1 MKHFLNVVF
10 TGDARTNANKVSL
23 ISSRKWPWYRHRC
36 KRKQKDHFFFLCL
49 RWNKRMANVS
59 FPRRF
64 SKCFYHT
71 NKTLF
76 HSVKKRTVLYL
87 NIYNVHIMEFFKC
100 HNLCSR
106 FFERGILVYDIC
118 IISISKSISDGAT
131 NQFWILKGHSTIN
144 SANEYG
150 PDLLNTFDATRV

>member
-36 KRKQKDHFFFLCL
+36 KRKQKDQIFSFFLCL
-49 RWNKRMANVS
+49 RWNENG
-59 FPRRF
+59 
-64 SKCFYHT
+64 KCFIPTTFLKMLLSHQQNT
-71 NKTLF
+71 ISL
-76 HSVKKRTVLYL
+76 VLYL

-100 HNLCSR
+100 HNLCGR
-106 FFERGILVYDIC
+106 FFERGIIVYDIC
-118 IISISKSISDGAT
+118 LIIKSKSISDGAT
-131 NQFWILKGHSTIN
+131 NRFWILKGHSTIN

-150 PDLLNTFDATRV
+150 PDLLNILGSTRV